1 MKLQDKVDRFVNPL
15 MRGIKG
21 LKWERRPMKKKNAAT
36 IHSKFIQRT
45 YYDPRKEPTQPTF
58 TCSKLTTKH

>member
-15 MRGIKG
+15 MMRGIKG
-21 LKWERRPMKKKNAAT
+21 LKWERRPIKKNKNAAT

-45 YYDPRKEPTQPTF
+45 YYDPRKEPT
-58 TCSKLTTKH
+58 